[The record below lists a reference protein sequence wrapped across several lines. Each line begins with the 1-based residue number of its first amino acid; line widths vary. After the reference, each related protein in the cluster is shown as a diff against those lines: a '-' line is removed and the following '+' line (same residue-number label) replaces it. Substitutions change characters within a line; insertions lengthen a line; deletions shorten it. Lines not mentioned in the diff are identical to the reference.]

1 MFKGNRRFDG
11 RQGEQILNEE
21 QYLLYEILKHFLDVP
36 TDSTAG
42 PESNLEKAGALWLDR
57 QSSPGY
63 SHIMYHDSDD
73 TWKPIFDDWFKIIKE
88 IRSLETPLNPREGQ
102 LWINDEGI
110 MHWFNGTKFVPIKT
124 AMANSIDFDTN
135 SFQNFLVLDSLKM
148 TGGYI
153 VDTLTKLIS
162 ISGNLEE

>member
-63 SHIMYHDSDD
+63 LHIMYHDSEM
-73 TWKPIFDDWFKIIKE
+73 I
-88 IRSLETPLNPREGQ
+88 
-102 LWINDEGI
+102 
-110 MHWFNGTKFVPIKT
+110 H
-124 AMANSIDFDTN
+124 
-135 SFQNFLVLDSLKM
+135 
-148 TGGYI
+148 
-153 VDTLTKLIS
+153 
-162 ISGNLEE
+162 GNLYLMIGLKLLKKLEV

>member
-88 IRSLETPLNPREGQ
+88 IRSLEIPLNPREGQ

-110 MHWFNGTKFVPIKT
+110 MHWFNGR
-124 AMANSIDFDTN
+124 
-135 SFQNFLVLDSLKM
+135 
-148 TGGYI
+148 YI
-153 VDTLTKLIS
+153 
-162 ISGNLEE
+162 